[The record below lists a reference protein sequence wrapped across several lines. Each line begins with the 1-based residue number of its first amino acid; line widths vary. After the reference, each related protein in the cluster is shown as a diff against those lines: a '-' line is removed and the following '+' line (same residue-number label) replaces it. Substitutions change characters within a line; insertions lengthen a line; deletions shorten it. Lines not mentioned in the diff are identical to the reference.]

1 MWKNEYVNLQ
11 SLLTI
16 KLVRALWLAAF
27 SYLSLTSGTL
37 QVGRFPW
44 LLTYSVKYWLRRR
57 CFETVASIERYSSPP
72 KMRRSTIFLFFAT
85 LLVHNWAID
94 LPHFSTFENDVDFW
108 DEGANKRSDSSHS
121 SSSSSSSFS
130 SSSSSSSSSTSSS
143 DSSDSFEIK
152 VEEHEQKTDKYG
164 THEITKIHE
173 KKKPAGGNETSS
185 SKTIEVFRYAN
196 GTIRRKVK
204 TNGKGMQV

>member
-16 KLVRALWLAAF
+16 KGHYPRALWLAAF
-27 SYLSLTSGTL
+27 PYQCLTSGTL

-44 LLTYSVKYWLRRR
+44 LLTYSVTYWLRRL
-57 CFETVASIERYSSPP
+57 CFETFASIGRYSSPP
-72 KMRRSTIFLFFAT
+72 KMRRSTIFLFFAA
-85 LLVHNWAID
+85 LLVHSWAID
-94 LPHFSTFENDVDFW
+94 FPHFSMFENDVDFW
-108 DEGANKRSDSSHS
+108 DEGANKRSDSASSS

-130 SSSSSSSSSTSSS
+130 SSSSSSSSS
-143 DSSDSFEIK
+143 DSSDSYQIK

-164 THEITKIHE
+164 THEITNIHE

-185 SKTIEVFRYAN
+185 SKTIEVFRYPN

>member
-1 MWKNEYVNLQ
+1 
-11 SLLTI
+11 
-16 KLVRALWLAAF
+16 
-27 SYLSLTSGTL
+27 
-37 QVGRFPW
+37 
-44 LLTYSVKYWLRRR
+44 
-57 CFETVASIERYSSPP
+57 
-72 KMRRSTIFLFFAT
+72 MRRSTIFLFFAT
-85 LLVHNWAID
+85 LFVHSWAID
-94 LPHFSTFENDVDFW
+94 FPHFPTFENDVDFW
-108 DEGANKRSDSSHS
+108 DEGANKRSDSASSS

-143 DSSDSFEIK
+143 DSSDSYQIK

-164 THEITKIHE
+164 THEITNIHE

-185 SKTIEVFRYAN
+185 SKTIEVFRYPN